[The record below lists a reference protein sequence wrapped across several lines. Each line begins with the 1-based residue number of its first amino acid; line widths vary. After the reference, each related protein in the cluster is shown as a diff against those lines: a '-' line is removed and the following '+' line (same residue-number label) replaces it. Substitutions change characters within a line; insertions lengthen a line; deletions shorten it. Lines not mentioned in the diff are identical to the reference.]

1 MEVFAGNTSDPAT
14 VSAQVARIRERF
26 HIERVA
32 LVGDRGMLTSARIRE
47 DLEPATLDWIS
58 ALKSTDIRKLLKP
71 PDKAQPAPLRP
82 GELLPDAVA
91 EIASPDFP
99 GERLMVCLNP
109 RLREE
114 RRRKREA
121 LLKATEASLEEI
133 ARIVGQP
140 RSKLRG
146 RDRINR
152 RVGREANRRKVEKH
166 FQITVTD
173 DKLEWA
179 RDEDK
184 ITAEAL
190 LDGIYIVRTSLPAE
204 AISPDEAVLAYKSLS
219 KVERA
224 FRFMKQSRLQVR
236 PIYVYSAD
244 HVRAHVFLC
253 MLAYYL
259 EWHLRK
265 RLAPMLFEDDDP
277 EGATAQ
283 RKTPVQ
289 TAEVSERAKQ
299 KAATKITETGLPA
312 HSLRTMPAH
321 HAPGT
326 AAERASMWKK
336 SMASAM
342 AFSMSILRAY
352 LGNLTCNE
360 ASLPGQPIHPF
371 TIIAQPTPLQAEA
384 FQRLG
389 VEPSKMIPVPL
400 HP

>member
-1 MEVFAGNTSDPAT
+1 M
-14 VSAQVARIRERF
+14 
-26 HIERVA
+26 
-32 LVGDRGMLTSARIRE
+32 
-47 DLEPATLDWIS
+47 
-58 ALKSTDIRKLLKP
+58 
-71 PDKAQPAPLRP
+71 
-82 GELLPDAVA
+82 
-91 EIASPDFP
+91 
-99 GERLMVCLNP
+99 CLNP
-109 RLREE
+109 RLRAE
-114 RRRKREA
+114 RGRKREA
-121 LLKATEASLEEI
+121 LLKATEAALEEI
-133 ARIVGQP
+133 ANIVRQP

-166 FQITVTD
+166 FQITVSD

-179 RDEDK
+179 RDEGK
-184 ITAEAL
+184 IAAEAL

-219 KVERA
+219 RVERA
-224 FRFMKQSRLQVR
+224 FRCLKQSRLQVR

-265 RLAPMLFEDDDP
+265 RLAPLLFEDDDR

-289 TAEVSERAKQ
+289 KAEVSERAKR
-299 KAATKITETGLPA
+299 KAATKTTETGLPA
-312 HSLRTMPAH
+312 HSLRTM
-321 HAPGT
+321 
-326 AAERASMWKK
+326 
-336 SMASAM
+336 
-342 AFSMSILRAY
+342 LQD

-360 ASLPGQPIHPF
+360 ATLPGQPNHPF
-371 TIIAQPTPLQAEA
+371 TIIAKPTPLQAEA

-389 VEPSKMIPVPL
+389 VEPGKMIPVPL

>member
-1 MEVFAGNTSDPAT
+1 M
-14 VSAQVARIRERF
+14 
-26 HIERVA
+26 
-32 LVGDRGMLTSARIRE
+32 
-47 DLEPATLDWIS
+47 
-58 ALKSTDIRKLLKP
+58 
-71 PDKAQPAPLRP
+71 
-82 GELLPDAVA
+82 
-91 EIASPDFP
+91 
-99 GERLMVCLNP
+99 
-109 RLREE
+109 
-114 RRRKREA
+114 
-121 LLKATEASLEEI
+121 
-133 ARIVGQP
+133 
-140 RSKLRG
+140 
-146 RDRINR
+146 
-152 RVGREANRRKVEKH
+152 EKH

-283 RKTPVQ
+283 RETPVQ
-289 TAEVSERAKQ
+289 KAEVSERAKH
-299 KAATKITETGLPA
+299 KAASKITETGLPV
-312 HSLRTMPAH
+312 HSLRTM
-321 HAPGT
+321 
-326 AAERASMWKK
+326 
-336 SMASAM
+336 
-342 AFSMSILRAY
+342 LQD

-360 ASLPGQPIHPF
+360 ATLARSANSPVHNHRPADTAAGRSLPAAGCGAKQNDSSTAAP
-371 TIIAQPTPLQAEA
+371 
-384 FQRLG
+384 
-389 VEPSKMIPVPL
+389 
-400 HP
+400 